1 MTSCLGSIQ
10 FYSKFL
16 PPNLS
21 TIIGPLNNLT
31 CQDTNWCRSEKQK
44 VAFQITKDLIK
55 NDTIL
60 VNYDSSI
67 PIGISCDALDVSLG
81 IVLFDRYP
89 DGSEKLIANTSKT
102 LTDTQ
107 RKYSQ
112 IQKEALSIIFSLH
125 KFHQYLY
132 GRKFILVTDHRYLY
146 SILLN

>member
-1 MTSCLGSIQ
+1 MLGWETKI
-10 FYSKFL
+10 
-16 PPNLS
+16 
-21 TIIGPLNNLT
+21 
-31 CQDTNWCRSEKQK
+31 
-44 VAFQITKDLIK
+44 AFQTTKDLLQ

-60 VNYDSSI
+60 VNFNSSI
-67 PIGISCDALDVSLG
+67 PIRISCDASDVGLG
-81 IVLFDRYP
+81 VVLFHCYP
-89 DGSEKLIANTSKT
+89 DSSEKSIANSSKI
-102 LTDTQ
+102 LTNAQ